1 MLTFFFIFR
10 LRPRLL
16 RCHACGR
23 CMCACVCWAAVMTC
37 AAILLENSQSL
48 YLPESCGGEMN
59 RRFISGNVLFFL
71 FFFLPEWRWNWSTNW
86 VTLMALNSGP
96 AQLSVSAVVPVRRQ
110 TAFIPPR
117 PPCSVL
123 SPLSLSCHP
132 LKGAPFCDRAE
143 KAFSQGN
150 ILPLFGGVKL
160 VKQTFRKDLLLVSSN
175 CNF

>member
-59 RRFISGNVLFFL
+59 RRFISGNVLFFSFL
-71 FFFLPEWRWNWSTNW
+71 FSSW
-86 VTLMALNSGP
+86 VKMKLVNKLSDSDGTDFWACPVECLSCRPCETADCFYSP
-96 AQLSVSAVVPVRRQ
+96 PPPVFCTVSPVSQLSPTERCTFLWPCREGLQSRKHSAFVWWSK
-110 TAFIPPR
+110 T
-117 PPCSVL
+117 
-123 SPLSLSCHP
+123 
-132 LKGAPFCDRAE
+132 G
-143 KAFSQGN
+143 KADIQEGFV
-150 ILPLFGGVKL
+150 IGVK
-160 VKQTFRKDLLLVSSN
+160 
-175 CNF
+175 

>member
-59 RRFISGNVLFFL
+59 RRFISGNVLFFFS
-71 FFFLPEWRWNWSTNW
+71 FFFLSEDEIGQQTEWLWWHWILGLPSW
-86 VTLMALNSGP
+86 VS
-96 AQLSVSAVVPVRRQ
+96 QLSSLWDGRLLLFPPAPRVLYCLPRLSAVTHWKVHLSVTVQRR
-110 TAFIPPR
+110 P
-117 PPCSVL
+117 SV
-123 SPLSLSCHP
+123 
-132 LKGAPFCDRAE
+132 KETFC
-143 KAFSQGN
+143 
-150 ILPLFGGVKL
+150 LCL
-160 VKQTFRKDLLLVSSN
+160 VE
-175 CNF
+175 